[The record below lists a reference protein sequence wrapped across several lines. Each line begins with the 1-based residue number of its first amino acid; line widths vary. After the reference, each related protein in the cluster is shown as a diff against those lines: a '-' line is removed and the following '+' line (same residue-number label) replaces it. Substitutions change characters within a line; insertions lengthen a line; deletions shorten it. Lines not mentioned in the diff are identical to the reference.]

1 MQNKEKRY
9 FLIDGIR
16 GAAIINMVLFHFLYD
31 IFIVYERNPLWYD
44 CMPIHIW
51 QQIICWTFIFIS
63 GFVWTWGIKSNLQR
77 GIFFN
82 ICGLVISIITVVLIP
97 SEEIWFGIL
106 NFMGCAVL
114 LMYPIKRTTDKI
126 PPTLGVVM
134 SFILFILFKNI
145 QNGYI
150 GFGHLVLAVPK
161 VLYSI
166 KILTPI
172 GFPFSGFYSSDF
184 FPLLP
189 WMFLNL
195 CGYFFNKIFES
206 HNKWKKIAT
215 HKIPILSLVGKKTIW
230 IYLLHQPISM
240 LICNLIFR

>member
-1 MQNKEKRY
+1 
-9 FLIDGIR
+9 
-16 GAAIINMVLFHFLYD
+16 
-31 IFIVYERNPLWYD
+31 
-44 CMPIHIW
+44 
-51 QQIICWTFIFIS
+51 
-63 GFVWTWGIKSNLQR
+63 
-77 GIFFN
+77 
-82 ICGLVISIITVVLIP
+82 
-97 SEEIWFGIL
+97 
-106 NFMGCAVL
+106 MGCAIL

-189 WMFLNL
+189 WMFLYL

-240 LICNLIFR
+240 LICNLLFR

>member
-1 MQNKEKRY
+1 
-9 FLIDGIR
+9 
-16 GAAIINMVLFHFLYD
+16 
-31 IFIVYERNPLWYD
+31 
-44 CMPIHIW
+44 
-51 QQIICWTFIFIS
+51 
-63 GFVWTWGIKSNLQR
+63 
-77 GIFFN
+77 
-82 ICGLVISIITVVLIP
+82 
-97 SEEIWFGIL
+97 
-106 NFMGCAVL
+106 MGCAVL

-189 WMFLNL
+189 WMF
-195 CGYFFNKIFES
+195 ES

-240 LICNLIFR
+240 LICNLLFR